1 MLKGVS
7 EAADLAEHRPPD
19 AHQVRGV
26 ALGDLNN
33 FRSQAIQAAMRAH
46 IIIVITMIIIIII
59 TMISISTTI
68 SMSITMFSLLYYMF
82 FLNK

>member
-46 IIIVITMIIIIII
+46 IIIVITMIIII